1 MTEWRAATLDEPVLA
16 PLRRLRAVR
25 DHADVVIV
33 EGEIA
38 VARALEAGWPIEV
51 VLATEPAARRL
62 PPLPE
67 GALGRIGSQALL
79 ESVTGFAFHRG
90 CLAVLRRPVQEDP
103 AARLRALASAPAPWT
118 IVIAEALADPVNVGA
133 LVRNARAFGAL
144 AVVLAGGADPLSA
157 RAVRASMG
165 HVFAQPLVQV
175 DRTVIALRAITE
187 VAPDASF
194 VAATTGARARRV
206 DEVAAPSRLVL
217 MVGAEGPGLSPDALA
232 QAHVEV
238 TIPTAIDSINVAA
251 ATAVLLW
258 QLRRDSARQGS

>member
-1 MTEWRAATLDEPVLA
+1 MTEWRAATPDEPVLA
-16 PLRRLRAVR
+16 PLRRLQAAR
-25 DHADVVIV
+25 DDADVVIV

-38 VARALEAGWPIEV
+38 VARALRAGWPIEL

-67 GALGRIGSQALL
+67 RAVGRIGSQALL

-90 CLAVLRRPVQEDP
+90 CLAVLRRPPLEDP
-103 AARLRALASAPAPWT
+103 AVRIRALARTPAPWT

-144 AVVLAGGADPLSA
+144 AVVLVGGADPLSA

-175 DRTVIALRAITE
+175 DRTVVALRAIGE
-187 VAPDASF
+187 VAPEASF
-194 VAATTGARARRV
+194 VAATTGARARAV
-206 DEVAAPSRLVL
+206 DEVAPPSRLVL
-217 MVGAEGPGLSPDALA
+217 MVGAEGPGLSSDALA
-232 QAHVEV
+232 QAHLQV

-258 QLRRDSARQGS
+258 QLRRAPHGS